1 MSTEFTVQTS
11 IAIAPWTSQGIFYQG
26 DPVTISN
33 SLGTTIE
40 VYDFHGNSITT
51 APPPVTLTTLPM
63 GHYFVQVDG
72 INGGFGDRAQFSIWP
87 KGYTNYLH
95 SDIGLEPTN
104 LWCTTYEIA
113 RFLRMV
119 PGFSREQ
126 TRWEDVYSNGVYN
139 WTSYWDVLAQGKTA
153 PIKVMNL
160 ITYHSGSV
168 TSNLS
173 APLEETTNSMSNW
186 VNDVA
191 VLWSNAAARYGTN
204 FVYEI
209 LNEPSWV
216 SITFPTNQYIVP
228 PAPNSLEV
236 YPSGM
241 AVSAAVQA
249 IRFVCPN
256 CQTWAPVI
264 FGGGVGFY
272 MQDVT
277 DVFVRPYYTNVT
289 MLSAHGPFSP
299 YGPVDADCA
308 YTNRTDLGQWMAN
321 DVGDKYINNIYG
333 KQVGITEAYAVS
345 PDVLG
350 KTNSWWI
357 TTNSTAGWCPTCVPN
372 WSWNWYTMTMRW
384 WKNLLLWEAT
394 GTSKIEMYEVQL
406 NAMYS
411 PVYWAT
417 NSYWGDPSSYVGW
430 EGVYT
435 NDRTGCGP
443 RPSVDGQAMISWW
456 LTGATPITS
465 WLSGSPITV
474 VDPLGGYTRGPPGLH
489 FWTWQF
495 ANRTTNT
502 FIWADEALASGV
514 TTNIGAGLTDIFS
527 NQWNGPIGIE
537 PVIAW
542 GWPNNSLGGSFS
554 IVPVAAFSA
563 SPTYGRAPTTV
574 TFTDG
579 SAGAITSRSW
589 QFGDGFVTNTPELT
603 VVHRYRTPGSNTV
616 QLIVS
621 GPGGTSTNAQSNM
634 VIVAP
639 VSPPL
644 NGGGSNGVPPVTG
657 GTPVAPTMFR
667 RGIVGPT
674 AIGDC

>member
-236 YPSGM
+236 YPSRNGGQRRCTSNKVCLSELPNLGSGDIRGRRWVLH
-241 AVSAAVQA
+241 ARCDGCFRAAILHKCYDVVSAWP
-249 IRFVCPN
+249 F
-256 CQTWAPVI
+256 
-264 FGGGVGFY
+264 
-272 MQDVT
+272 
-277 DVFVRPYYTNVT
+277 
-289 MLSAHGPFSP
+289 LS
-299 YGPVDADCA
+299 
-308 YTNRTDLGQWMAN
+308 L
-321 DVGDKYINNIYG
+321 
-333 KQVGITEAYAVS
+333 
-345 PDVLG
+345 
-350 KTNSWWI
+350 
-357 TTNSTAGWCPTCVPN
+357 
-372 WSWNWYTMTMRW
+372 
-384 WKNLLLWEAT
+384 
-394 GTSKIEMYEVQL
+394 
-406 NAMYS
+406 
-411 PVYWAT
+411 
-417 NSYWGDPSSYVGW
+417 
-430 EGVYT
+430 
-435 NDRTGCGP
+435 RTG
-443 RPSVDGQAMISWW
+443 
-456 LTGATPITS
+456 
-465 WLSGSPITV
+465 
-474 VDPLGGYTRGPPGLH
+474 
-489 FWTWQF
+489 
-495 ANRTTNT
+495 
-502 FIWADEALASGV
+502 
-514 TTNIGAGLTDIFS
+514 
-527 NQWNGPIGIE
+527 
-537 PVIAW
+537 
-542 GWPNNSLGGSFS
+542 
-554 IVPVAAFSA
+554 
-563 SPTYGRAPTTV
+563 
-574 TFTDG
+574 
-579 SAGAITSRSW
+579 
-589 QFGDGFVTNTPELT
+589 
-603 VVHRYRTPGSNTV
+603 
-616 QLIVS
+616 
-621 GPGGTSTNAQSNM
+621 
-634 VIVAP
+634 
-639 VSPPL
+639 
-644 NGGGSNGVPPVTG
+644 
-657 GTPVAPTMFR
+657 R
-667 RGIVGPT
+667 R
-674 AIGDC
+674 